1 MPPVSR
7 SASLTKM
14 TANCQVDWNRTYEI
28 GDLTRGCAVRTPSD
42 GSPGYVMAGHSTVP
56 GSSRVYVMQTD
67 DVGNPIWLNTYGD
80 APGRRFAEKIEIK
93 QCSVG
98 YIICG
103 TLLNS
108 NFDED
113 KGFLLRIGNDGALIW
128 MRFYAMSDLSPNHTS
143 FKDVD
148 QTETGNF
155 IVTGHTLNLSNP
167 SLLETETILM
177 LVDNTGT
184 PIWSYSYPSNA
195 INPDG
200 TVTQEINTGESL
212 TVLNDGY
219 AVVGQVFQNQI
230 DNLACELFTVDSN
243 GLYVWYRLLPD
254 TNAGGNRALGM
265 NAVSNG
271 TLRDLPAGDLVFI
284 GGYQNNAA
292 LLRFDNSGTFI
303 TAKYFGDSRDQHGT
317 SFHAEAE
324 GNAGFTFVGPSEVA
338 ITSGITT
345 TINLDFRVGRTTVG
359 FATGCEEGDFIPT
372 VINREVIPRI
382 ILPSFEDV
390 TNRTPRTAI
399 HGPLNWTENVICQNC
414 TCVPVIDI
422 SCDYEIAGPGV
433 VIDWDPAP
441 GTITFVEVRRDG
453 ELIGTVDG
461 NTFTDDPSPGLH
473 RYEMSFFNNEPS
485 CAPTHSVCDVEVSPS
500 VPIQLVTDLVIR
512 ATDENADESTICLV
526 ADLEELGRTP
536 QLVTSTELLS
546 AELGSEHP
554 QHNPVAWLLL
564 GEYPHQ
570 QPLSDSDNEQ
580 LIQYLLSG
588 GSLYIEGA
596 DVGFSVSADLQNALG
611 FTALEQGSANGEVP
625 VLEGLNSEHGLDL
638 SEFSAE
644 YSGSGQFVDHLAP
657 AGEGSGAVFQ
667 NGGGVGQITA
677 VYHDASVAS
686 SSSHRVVTSSTVLSG
701 YLGNQFGLVEQ
712 MVASL
717 GTPATSGS
725 PQFLRGDA
733 NGDGVI
739 NIGDAVF
746 GLGYLFGGTPAIC
759 RDALDTNDDGAND
772 IGDPIYS
779 LAFLFSGGFAPPAP
793 FPSCGEDPSS
803 DSLDCLGT
811 VSCP

>member
-1 MPPVSR
+1 
-7 SASLTKM
+7 
-14 TANCQVDWNRTYEI
+14 
-28 GDLTRGCAVRTPSD
+28 
-42 GSPGYVMAGHSTVP
+42 
-56 GSSRVYVMQTD
+56 
-67 DVGNPIWLNTYGD
+67 
-80 APGRRFAEKIEIK
+80 
-93 QCSVG
+93 
-98 YIICG
+98 
-103 TLLNS
+103 
-108 NFDED
+108 
-113 KGFLLRIGNDGALIW
+113 
-128 MRFYAMSDLSPNHTS
+128 
-143 FKDVD
+143 
-148 QTETGNF
+148 
-155 IVTGHTLNLSNP
+155 
-167 SLLETETILM
+167 
-177 LVDNTGT
+177 
-184 PIWSYSYPSNA
+184 
-195 INPDG
+195 
-200 TVTQEINTGESL
+200 
-212 TVLNDGY
+212 
-219 AVVGQVFQNQI
+219 
-230 DNLACELFTVDSN
+230 
-243 GLYVWYRLLPD
+243 
-254 TNAGGNRALGM
+254 M

-271 TLRDLPAGDLVFI
+271 TLRDLPGGDLVFI

-303 TAKYFGDSRDQHGT
+303 TAKYFGNSRDQHGT

-485 CAPTHSVCDVEVSPS
+485 CAPTRSVCDVEVSPS

-512 ATDENADESTICLV
+512 TTDENADESTICLV

-580 LIQYLLSG
+580 LVQYLLSG

-638 SEFSAE
+638 PNSLPNTADRVSLSIIWLPPVKGRVPFSRMAEEGARSRRSITMLPWRVPAVIGWSHHQRFCRDTSATSLDLSNRWSLLSAHLPPAAHRNFCVLMPMEMVSSTSEMRCLDSVIFSA
-644 YSGSGQFVDHLAP
+644 GRQL
-657 AGEGSGAVFQ
+657 
-667 NGGGVGQITA
+667 
-677 VYHDASVAS
+677 SVVMRSIAMTTVRTISEIRSTVSPS
-686 SSSHRVVTSSTVLSG
+686 SS
-701 YLGNQFGLVEQ
+701 
-712 MVASL
+712 
-717 GTPATSGS
+717 PA
-725 PQFLRGDA
+725 
-733 NGDGVI
+733 
-739 NIGDAVF
+739 
-746 GLGYLFGGTPAIC
+746 
-759 RDALDTNDDGAND
+759 
-772 IGDPIYS
+772 
-779 LAFLFSGGFAPPAP
+779 
-793 FPSCGEDPSS
+793 
-803 DSLDCLGT
+803 DSLLQHRSQVAERTPVAIHSTAWEPCRALSTQMNRYSKCL
-811 VSCP
+811 